1 MYFSFQ
7 ITHMKKLVLLGFV
20 CLFSSCKSSFD
31 SRRANVSNIKIDT
44 LLQGKFSIRAI
55 NIEDNKVFYGADN
68 SRIGYLDLT
77 QTKQQSILTI
87 DTLKTEFRS
96 IASNGTFL
104 FVLNVANPAKLFKV
118 SKDFKTVE
126 TVYHEIHE
134 KVFYDSMQFWNC
146 NEGIA
151 IGDPITSCFNVII
164 TRDGG
169 NTWTKVNCDKLPSL
183 ADGEAAFAASNT
195 NIILKKDKTWIV
207 SGGKKSRIFYSADK
221 GLTWDVFQTPIIE
234 GNTMTGIFTGAFYNE
249 SIGIVSGGDYEKPN
263 QNHQNKAITFD
274 GGKNWKLI
282 AENQGFGYASCIQFV
297 PNSKAK
303 EIVSVGANG
312 IYYSTDEGQN
322 WKQLSA
328 DPDLYTLRF
337 LDRKTA
343 IAAGKNKIIRIR
355 FNP

>member
-118 SKDFKTVE
+118 SKD
-126 TVYHEIHE
+126 
-134 KVFYDSMQFWNC
+134 SQGNSLNC
-146 NEGIA
+146 
-151 IGDPITSCFNVII
+151 
-164 TRDGG
+164 
-169 NTWTKVNCDKLPSL
+169 
-183 ADGEAAFAASNT
+183 
-195 NIILKKDKTWIV
+195 
-207 SGGKKSRIFYSADK
+207 
-221 GLTWDVFQTPIIE
+221 
-234 GNTMTGIFTGAFYNE
+234 
-249 SIGIVSGGDYEKPN
+249 
-263 QNHQNKAITFD
+263 H
-274 GGKNWKLI
+274 
-282 AENQGFGYASCIQFV
+282 
-297 PNSKAK
+297 
-303 EIVSVGANG
+303 
-312 IYYSTDEGQN
+312 
-322 WKQLSA
+322 
-328 DPDLYTLRF
+328 
-337 LDRKTA
+337 
-343 IAAGKNKIIRIR
+343 
-355 FNP
+355 